1 MTEICAYTNS
11 SETAAG
17 GSRTSA
23 LLRSGLAQLKP
34 WSDWIVLVLTAAA
47 LYPMFG
53 RSSDMGPFY
62 STAAR
67 CILRGEAL
75 LTCLP
80 PYPYQPVLAIFFI
93 PLAFLPAVLQRL
105 IWYVIF
111 VGCLV
116 IAVRLTEAIAE
127 RLYQARRAGK
137 TCSGCA
143 RSCWSHAASTSST
156 SSLMPLMTRF
166 RSRSSCSRRGRC
178 LTAAKPWADCGSLL
192 LQQYVPRHS
201 FIFPI

>member
-1 MTEICAYTNS
+1 MTEISAYPNS

-34 WSDWIVLVLTAAA
+34 WSDWIVLILTAAA

-93 PLAFLPAVLQRL
+93 PLAFLPAGQRRQFSCG
-105 IWYVIF
+105 IF
-111 VGCLV
+111 VGPLG
-116 IAVRLTEAIAE
+116 ILLRLHPGK
-127 RLYQARRAGK
+127 RDRAYP
-137 TCSGCA
+137 S
-143 RSCWSHAASTSST
+143 
-156 SSLMPLMTRF
+156 P
-166 RSRSSCSRRGRC
+166 SRGHE
-178 LTAAKPWADCGSLL
+178 P
-192 LQQYVPRHS
+192 
-201 FIFPI
+201 